1 MAYVRDLSRD
11 VQIND
16 TAKTYAGYTL
26 YAPMMERIAWLVDM
40 GGRVVNFWEM
50 QNPPGVH
57 GRLLANGNLMWLGR
71 GEGAM
76 EDLGGNTTELV
87 EVDWDGKEVALRRP
101 LFASRFQGHGQ
112 R

>member
-40 GGRVVNFWEM
+40 GGRIDEYLE
-50 QNPPGVH
+50 PI
-57 GRLLANGNLMWLGR
+57 NLRSRESKMLKVKARSAALFISKIAYNHRGAWLEYSNTIIR
-71 GEGAM
+71 G
-76 EDLGGNTTELV
+76 DKCRYHVSL
-87 EVDWDGKEVALRRP
+87 K
-101 LFASRFQGHGQ
+101 
-112 R
+112 